1 MSNILMKWLV
11 IAASIL
17 WAAIVIDRAVIEPG
31 TDDNATPVI
40 EAGKNCT
47 SEDMHQRYECA
58 EAAILTHQ
66 REKFVRYI
74 GLGLL
79 LFGPP
84 IGLWLGMNRL
94 SRNSVANLRP
104 DRRPPSI
111 RKWRV
116 R

>member
-1 MSNILMKWLV
+1 MSNIVMKWLIV
-11 IAASIL
+11 LASIL
-17 WAAIVIDRAVIEPG
+17 WAVIVIDRAVIEPAA
-31 TDDNATPVI
+31 TDATPVV

-47 SEDMHQRYECA
+47 SEDMHQRYECT

-84 IGLWLGMNRL
+84 IGLWLVMSRL
-94 SRNSVANLRP
+94 TRNSVTRLRP
-104 DRRPPSI
+104 DRRPPPIS
-111 RKWRV
+111 KWRV

>member
-1 MSNILMKWLV
+1 MSNNMMKWMVLA
-11 IAASIL
+11 ISIL
-17 WAAIVIDRAVIEPG
+17 WAAVVIDRAVIEAGPE
-31 TDDNATPVI
+31 NTPVI

-58 EAAILTHQ
+58 EGAILATQ
-66 REKFVRYI
+66 RAKFIRYI

-79 LFGPP
+79 LLGPP
-84 IGLWLGMNRL
+84 IGLWMGVQRL
-94 SRNSVANLRP
+94 SRTNVKNLRP

-111 RKWRV
+111 KKWRV

>member
-1 MSNILMKWLV
+1 MSNNMMKYLV
-11 IAASIL
+11 LAISIL
-17 WAAIVIDRAVIEPG
+17 WAVVVLDRAVIEADPS
-31 TDDNATPVI
+31 DALVI

-47 SEDMHQRYECA
+47 NEDMHQRYECA
-58 EAAILTHQ
+58 EAAILANQ
-66 REKFVRYI
+66 RAKFIRYI

-84 IGLWLGMNRL
+84 IGLWMVTKRL
-94 SRNSVANLRP
+94 TSTSVKNLRP

-111 RKWRV
+111 KKWRV

>member
-11 IAASIL
+11 ILASIL
-17 WAAIVIDRAVIEPG
+17 WAVIVIDRAVIERGPI
-31 TDDNATPVI
+31 DATPVV

-47 SEDMHQRYECA
+47 SEDMHQRYECT
-58 EAAILTHQ
+58 EAAILTQQ

-79 LFGPP
+79 LLGPP
-84 IGLWLGMNRL
+84 IGLWLMMSRL
-94 SRNSVANLRP
+94 ARNSVTNLRP
-104 DRRPPSI
+104 DRRPPPIS
-111 RKWRV
+111 KWRV

>member
-11 IAASIL
+11 VTVSIL
-17 WAAIVIDRAVIEPG
+17 WAAVVIDRAVIEPD
-31 TDDNATPVI
+31 TSDTPVV

-58 EAAILTHQ
+58 ESAILSHQ

-74 GLGLL
+74 GIGFL

-84 IGLWLGMNRL
+84 IGLWLGVNRL
-94 SRNSVANLRP
+94 FRATVTNLRP

-111 RKWRV
+111 SKWRV

>member
-1 MSNILMKWLV
+1 MSNIVMKWLV
-11 IAASIL
+11 ILASIL
-17 WAAIVIDRAVIEPG
+17 WAVIVIDRAVIEPDSG
-31 TDDNATPVI
+31 DTPVI

-47 SEDMHQRYECA
+47 SEDMHQRYECT

-66 REKFVRYI
+66 REKFVRFI
-74 GLGLL
+74 GVGLL

-94 SRNSVANLRP
+94 TRASVTSLRP
-104 DRRPPSI
+104 DRRPPPIS
-111 RKWRV
+111 KWRV

>member
-11 IAASIL
+11 VAASIL
-17 WAAIVIDRAVIEPG
+17 WGVVVLDRAMIEVDPG
-31 TDDNATPVI
+31 ENAVA
-40 EAGKNCT
+40 EASRTCT
-47 SEDMHQRYECA
+47 SEDMHQRYECT

-74 GLGLL
+74 GFGLL

-84 IGLWLGMNRL
+84 LGLWLGLQRL
-94 SRNSVANLRP
+94 TRNDVTRLKP